1 MDWSLIPAGLSSG
14 DTFRLIFLSSTKR
27 DGSATDIAT
36 YNTFVQTRAAAGHTD
51 IQAYSDGFTVVGCTA
66 AADAVGNTG
75 TTGVGVPIYWLN
87 GNKVADDYA
96 DFYDEDWDEE
106 AADKNELGN
115 NGPDTTNSG
124 NYPITG
130 CDDDGTEA
138 FSSIPGSEAL
148 GSDGGSVRVG
158 RPNSSTTGHGP
169 LSSTSTTGDTNNR
182 PMYGL
187 SAVFQVGAAPPT
199 EVPSDWSLIP
209 AGLTT
214 GDTFRLI
221 FLSSTKRDGSA
232 TDIAT
237 YNTFVQTRAAA
248 GHTDI
253 QAYSD
258 GFTVVGCTADT
269 DAVGNTGTFGVGVP
283 IYWLNGAKVADDYAD
298 FYDEDWDE
306 EAADKNELGENGP
319 NTNNS
324 GNYPIT
330 GCDHDGTGG
339 GIGSGS
345 NGLGTS
351 DGLVTVGR
359 PNSSTTGHGPLSST
373 STTGDTNNRPMYGL
387 SAVFEVGTVVNTAPP
402 ECDALWCA
410 TLTVGQHPTLG
421 VKTGFSTSYGA
432 LTPTQF
438 TRNGSTITVDALYHE
453 APYLSLFYT
462 GDLSGSG
469 YTLELGSRS
478 FDFPDPDG
486 DGYFDVQ
493 TGRGWSVGD
502 TVEVKL
508 SEATVIAS
516 DDATLQSLIVS
527 YLIDEEITNNAPIAP
542 AFSPDT
548 TSYTAGVPSGVT
560 EAILDARANEP
571 GAALLITFPDGTTQ
585 HDSGHAGNVYGD
597 VSPGLNTFT
606 VKVTAPDGITMKV
619 YTVIVDRG
627 GGLSGR
633 IENLPS
639 SHDGSTAFSVTL
651 KFNTDTS
658 DDSIDNLDGAIE
670 IKNGTKSDLAAVGS
684 SKRNFTMTITPSSG
698 DPVRILVRLT
708 IGCSSSGHPICTD
721 AGDALGQ
728 DIIRWV
734 GKEDDARLSALW
746 LTTKDGFWVGGTG
759 SDTYSYDGHHSFSEL
774 TMQAAPY
781 AKGATVVVT
790 GPAGTFTAS
799 DRWDGGA
806 AAKLNVP
813 EGSTTWRVTV
823 TSADGNETKTYRV
836 TVRRGAGGGGPAADV
851 RLKTLTVTPV
861 NGTLLSFTPSFHLGT
876 QAYNFRVRVSSGTT
890 AVTVSVEKNSSD
902 PEVRLMRTETRRLDT
917 LDEDPD
923 RAGVQFDLEMDRFD
937 LELGRQNRYRS
948 IWVIGPNARVE
959 GHTAFDRRVYQLW
972 ITKAAASMATEAE
985 PLMAAFENPPLSHD
999 GSSAFTLRMA
1009 FSEDV
1014 EITPEDMRDHALTVL
1029 GGTVTGAEQ
1038 VDGLKTLWDLTL
1050 QPSGNGSVFILTPLN
1065 RACTEAGALCTADGG
1080 TLTVAPALQIA
1091 GPPPPQV
1098 NNPATG
1104 APTVTGT
1111 AQVGETLSADTS
1123 AIADAD
1129 GLANVSF
1136 SYQWIRNDG
1145 SADTD
1150 ITGATDSTYSVDD
1163 ADEGET
1169 IKVKV
1174 GFTDDAGS
1182 DESLASAATAS
1193 VAARPEQGSAPDTPD
1208 RPVGTAVFVG
1218 GVDLEWNDVPG
1229 ADSYDVQLFR
1239 NGQWMDLPGD
1249 GVEIASYGAGAI
1261 ISELDPGSSYWFQVR
1276 ARNAHSSSDWS
1287 DYRQVGSTNQSSLG
1301 KQARP
1306 DNVTASGAPVINGTA
1321 QVGESLTAD
1330 AAGIED
1336 GNGLDRVQF
1345 RFQWVSND
1353 GSADADITGATDSA
1367 YTLVAADEGKTVKVR
1382 VSFTDRG
1389 GYAESLTSDA
1399 TDTVSFAV
1407 QQQVANSPATGAP
1420 AISGTAQVGQTLT
1433 ADTSGIADADG
1444 LTNVSYSYQW
1454 VANDG
1459 TNDAD
1464 ISGATGSTYT
1474 LVDADEGNTVKVKV
1488 SFTDD
1493 AGNDETLT
1501 SAATAAVD
1509 AEPNSPATGAPSI
1522 SGTAQ
1527 VGETLTAET
1536 SGIADADGLTSVSYS
1551 YQWIRNDGSS
1561 DSDIQNATGSS
1572 YTLVAADEGKTIK
1585 VRMSFTDDA
1594 DNGETLTS
1602 AATAA
1607 VDAEPNSP
1615 ATGTPTIT
1623 GTAQVGQTLTADTS
1637 GIADTDGLDNATFT
1651 YQWVANDG
1659 TSDTDIAGAT
1669 GSSYTLVTGDQGKT
1683 IRVRVSFTDDAGNH
1697 ETLTGAATAAV
1708 DAAPNNPATGAPAIS
1723 GAAQVGETL
1732 TADTS
1737 GIADAD
1743 GLDTATFTYQWVAN
1757 DGTSDTDIAGAT
1769 GSSYTLVTGDQ
1780 GRTIKVKVSFTDD
1793 AGHGET
1799 LTSAATAAVDAAPNS
1814 PATGAPT
1821 ITGTAQVGETLT
1833 ADTSAIADA
1842 DGLDTATF
1850 TYQWVAND
1858 GTSDTDIAGATG
1870 SSYTQVTGDQ
1880 GKTIRVRVSFT
1891 DDAGHGET
1899 LTGAATAAVDAAP
1912 NSPATGAPTVTGTA
1926 QVGETLSA
1934 DTSGIADADGL
1945 ANVSYSY
1952 QWIRNDGSADSDIT
1966 GATDSTY
1973 ALVDADEGKTIK
1985 VKVGFTDDA
1994 GSDESLASAATA
2006 SVAARP
2012 IPGSAPDTPDRPV
2025 GTGVFAG
2032 GVDLEWNDV
2041 PGADSYDVQLFRNG
2055 QWMDLPGDGV
2065 EIAFYGAGAIIS
2077 ELDPGSTH
2085 WFQVRA
2091 GNAHGSSDWSNFRQ
2105 VGSTNQSSLGK
2116 RARPDNVTAS
2126 GAPVINGTAQVGES
2140 LTADAA
2146 GIEDG
2151 NGLDRVQFGFQ
2162 WVTNDGSADSD
2173 ITGAT
2178 DSTYTLVAAD
2188 EGKTVKVR
2196 VSFTDRGGYAE
2207 SLTSDATDTVSFAI
2221 QQQVANSPATGAP
2234 AITGTAQVGQ
2244 TLTAD
2249 TSAIADAD
2257 GLSNVTYSYQWVA
2270 NDGTND
2276 TDISGATGSTYTLVD
2291 ADEGKTV
2298 KVRVS
2303 FTDDAD
2309 NEETLTSA
2317 ATAAVDA
2324 APNNRATG
2332 APTITGTAQVGET
2345 LTADTSGIADADGLS
2360 NVSYSYQWIRN
2371 DGSSD
2376 SDITSATGSSYT
2388 LATDDEGRTIKVK
2401 VSFTDDADNGETLTS
2416 AATAAVDAA
2425 PNSPATGAP
2434 AISGAAQVGQTLT
2447 ADTSGIA
2454 DADGLDNVSYGYQWI
2469 RNDGSSDSDITGAT
2483 DSTYALVDADEGGT
2497 IKVRVSF
2504 TDDAG
2509 NDETLTSGATATV
2522 DAAPN
2527 SPATGAPAISGA
2539 AQVGETLT
2547 ADTSGIADA
2556 DGLTSVSYSY
2566 QWIRNDGSS
2575 DSDIQNATGSSYT
2588 LVAADE
2594 GKTIKVRMSFTDD
2607 AGHGETLTS
2616 AATGIVAAALL
2627 PLTVSLENNP
2637 ATHNG
2642 TDVFT
2647 FEIRF
2652 SEEFPLSF
2660 RTLKFHALQVTG
2672 GTVKKAL
2679 RVDNSSDIHWRITVR
2694 PDANGNVTIVLPVTN
2709 DCDDQGAICTRDGR
2723 KLSNGLEFTVVGPG
2737 G

>member
-1 MDWSLIPAGLSSG
+1 MHIPSNGRRRDWTKTVAENLGGARRAVAI
-14 DTFRLIFLSSTKR
+14 RLILAVVTILIISAASLAAPYSTQAQAAISLVSNLEQTASQT
-27 DGSATDIAT
+27 GS
-36 YNTFVQTRAAAGHTD
+36 G
-51 IQAYSDGFTVVGCTA
+51 TVGQV
-66 AADAVGNTG
+66 V
-75 TTGVGVPIYWLN
+75 I
-87 GNKVADDYA
+87 
-96 DFYDEDWDEE
+96 
-106 AADKNELGN
+106 
-115 NGPDTTNSG
+115 SG
-124 NYPITG
+124 N
-130 CDDDGTEA
+130 
-138 FSSIPGSEAL
+138 
-148 GSDGGSVRVG
+148 VRTLVYAQ
-158 RPNSSTTGHGP
+158 RFK
-169 LSSTSTTGDTNNR
+169 TGDNEDG
-182 PMYGL
+182 YGL
-187 SAVFQVGAAPPT
+187 SGVTADITGLGANALPKVSIYSRSGLNPDTLLYTLTNPPSLVNGHNTFTVPSGITLSLAKETPYFVVFENLATGSTASDQYKVRIGNWHGEDAGAAT
-199 EVPSDWSLIP
+199 GWSIQN
-209 AGLTT
+209 
-214 GDTFRLI
+214 
-221 FLSSTKRDGSA
+221 DGRFS
-232 TDIAT
+232 
-237 YNTFVQTRAAA
+237 N
-248 GHTDI
+248 
-253 QAYSD
+253 
-258 GFTVVGCTADT
+258 
-269 DAVGNTGTFGVGVP
+269 
-283 IYWLNGAKVADDYAD
+283 
-298 FYDEDWDE
+298 
-306 EAADKNELGENGP
+306 
-319 NTNNS
+319 
-324 GNYPIT
+324 
-330 GCDHDGTGG
+330 DGTWN
-339 GIGSGS
+339 GSGS
-345 NGLGTS
+345 SVQKIAIRGTI
-351 DGLVTVGR
+351 
-359 PNSSTTGHGPLSST
+359 
-373 STTGDTNNRPMYGL
+373 
-387 SAVFEVGTVVNTAPP
+387 
-402 ECDALWCA
+402 
-410 TLTVGQHPTLG
+410 
-421 VKTGFSTSYGA
+421 TGFNVT
-432 LTPTQF
+432 
-438 TRNGSTITVDALYHE
+438 
-453 APYLSLFYT
+453 
-462 GDLSGSG
+462 
-469 YTLELGSRS
+469 
-478 FDFPDPDG
+478 
-486 DGYFDVQ
+486 
-493 TGRGWSVGD
+493 
-502 TVEVKL
+502 
-508 SEATVIAS
+508 
-516 DDATLQSLIVS
+516 DDATLSALT
-527 YLIDEEITNNAPIAP
+527 LKDDDDNAVPLSP
-542 AFSPDT
+542 AFSDTVDTYTAEVAEAEDSVTLTATTNDDGATVTIAGDTDTATPGEATFDLAIGGNKFTVAVTAEDGFTTRTYTVTVTRTSTSDATLKSLQVGYLTADLLATINVPLDPEFSPQT
-548 TSYTAGVPSGVT
+548 TSYTAGVPGGIT
-560 EAILDARANEP
+560 EVYVDATANETDN
-571 GAALLITFPDGTTQ
+571 ALLTTLPDGSTQ
-585 HDSGHAGNVYGD
+585 HDEGLSEEVFGD

-606 VKVTAPDGITMKV
+606 VKVTAPDGMTTKTYTIT
-619 YTVIVDRG
+619 VDRG
-627 GGLSGR
+627 GGLKVR
-633 IENLPS
+633 LENLPS
-639 SHDGSTAFSVTL
+639 SHDGSTAFTVTL
-651 KFNTDTS
+651 KFNKDIS
-658 DDSIDNLDGAIE
+658 DDSIANLDGAVVIT
-670 IKNGTKSDLAAVGS
+670 NGTKSTPAAVGG
-684 SKRNFTMTITPSSG
+684 SKQNFTMTITPSSG
-698 DPVRILVRLT
+698 DPVRILVRKT
-708 IGCSSSGHPICTD
+708 EECSSSSHPICTD
-721 AGDALGQ
+721 AGEVLGEAHS
-728 DIIRWV
+728 RWV
-734 GKEDDARLSALW
+734 GTVEEARLRALW
-746 LTTKDGFWVGGTG
+746 LTTKDGDWVTKTP
-759 SDTYSYDGHHSFSEL
+759 SFSPDTYRYNARVDLSEMKIE
-774 TMQAAPY
+774 TAPY
-781 AKGATVVVT
+781 TRGVTIDVT

-799 DRWDGGA
+799 NRWDGGKTV
-806 AAKLNVP
+806 KLDLPNGV
-813 EGSTTWRVTV
+813 TTWSVTV
-823 TSADGNETKTYRV
+823 TSADGNETQTYVV
-836 TVRRGAGGGGPAADV
+836 TVNRASVEDV

-861 NGTLLSFTPSFHLGT
+861 NGTALSFTPSFHLGT
-876 QAYNFRVRVSSGTT
+876 EARTFRVRVSSGTT
-890 AVTVSVEKNSSD
+890 AVTVSVEKNSSA
-902 PEVRLMRTETRRLDT
+902 PEVRLMRTETDRLDA

-923 RAGVQFDLEMDRFD
+923 LAGVQFDLEMDRFD

-959 GHTAFDRRVYQLW
+959 GHTAFNRRVYQLW

-1123 AIADAD
+1123 GIADAD
-1129 GLANVSF
+1129 GLANVSY

-1145 SADTD
+1145 SSDTD
-1150 ITGATDSTYSVDD
+1150 ITGATDSTYALVD
-1163 ADEGET
+1163 ADEGKT

-1182 DESLASAATAS
+1182 DESLASAATVS
-1193 VAARPEQGSAPDTPD
+1193 VTARPDQGSAPDAPD

-1249 GVEIASYGAGAI
+1249 GVEIAFYGAGAI

-1276 ARNAHSSSDWS
+1276 AGNAHGSSDWS
-1287 DYRQVGSTNQSSLG
+1287 DFRQVGSTNQTTLG
-1301 KQARP
+1301 KRARP

-1353 GSADADITGATDSA
+1353 GSADADITGATDST
-1367 YTLVAADEGKTVKVR
+1367 YILVAADEGKTVKVR
-1382 VSFTDRG
+1382 VSLTDRG

-1459 TNDAD
+1459 TNDTD

-1474 LVDADEGNTVKVKV
+1474 LVDADEGNTVKVRV
-1488 SFTDD
+1488 
-1493 AGNDETLT
+1493 
-1501 SAATAAVD
+1501 
-1509 AEPNSPATGAPSI
+1509 
-1522 SGTAQ
+1522 
-1527 VGETLTAET
+1527 
-1536 SGIADADGLTSVSYS
+1536 
-1551 YQWIRNDGSS
+1551 
-1561 DSDIQNATGSS
+1561 
-1572 YTLVAADEGKTIK
+1572 
-1585 VRMSFTDDA
+1585 SFTDDA
-1594 DNGETLTS
+1594 DNE
-1602 AATAA
+1602 
-1607 VDAEPNSP
+1607 
-1615 ATGTPTIT
+1615 
-1623 GTAQVGQTLTADTS
+1623 
-1637 GIADTDGLDNATFT
+1637 
-1651 YQWVANDG
+1651 
-1659 TSDTDIAGAT
+1659 
-1669 GSSYTLVTGDQGKT
+1669 
-1683 IRVRVSFTDDAGNH
+1683 
-1697 ETLTGAATAAV
+1697 
-1708 DAAPNNPATGAPAIS
+1708 
-1723 GAAQVGETL
+1723 
-1732 TADTS
+1732 
-1737 GIADAD
+1737 
-1743 GLDTATFTYQWVAN
+1743 
-1757 DGTSDTDIAGAT
+1757 
-1769 GSSYTLVTGDQ
+1769 
-1780 GRTIKVKVSFTDD
+1780 
-1793 AGHGET
+1793 ET

-1814 PATGAPT
+1814 PAAGAPAITGA
-1821 ITGTAQVGETLT
+1821 AQVGETLT

-1858 GTSDTDIAGATG
+1858 GTNDTDISGATG
-1870 SSYTQVTGDQ
+1870 STYTLVDADEGRIVRVLVSFTDDAGNHETLTSRATAAVDAAASNSPATGAPTITGTAQVGQTLTADTSGIADTDGLSNVTYSYQWVASDGTNDTDISGATGSTYTLVDADEGKTVKVKVSFTDDAGNDETLTSAATAAVDAAPNNRATGAPTITGTAQVGETLMADTSGIADADGLSNVSYSYQWIRNDGSSDSDITSATGSGYTLAADDEGRTIKVKVSFTDDADNGETLTSAATAAVDAAPNSPATGAPTITGTAQ
-1880 GKTIRVRVSFT
+1880 VGQTLTANTSGIADADGLDNVSYGYQWVTNDGSSDSDITGATDSTYALVDADEGKTIKVKVGFT

-1899 LTGAATAAVDAAP
+1899 LTSAATAAVDAAP

-1926 QVGETLSA
+1926 QVGQTLTA

-1945 ANVSYSY
+1945 DNVSYSY
-1952 QWIRNDGSADSDIT
+1952 QWIRNDGSSDSDIA

-1994 GSDESLASAATA
+1994 GSDESLASAATG
-2006 SVAARP
+2006 SVAAHP
-2012 IPGSAPDTPDRPV
+2012 DQGSAPDTPDQPV
-2025 GTGVFAG
+2025 GTAVFAG

-2085 WFQVRA
+2085 WFHVRA
-2091 GNAHGSSDWSNFRQ
+2091 RNAHGSSDWSNFRQ
-2105 VGSTNQSSLGK
+2105 VVSTNQSTLGK
-2116 RARPDNVTAS
+2116 RARPDNVTAG

-2151 NGLDRVQFGFQ
+2151 NGLDRVQFRFQ
-2162 WVTNDGSADSD
+2162 WVTNYGSADAE

-2178 DSTYTLVAAD
+2178 DSSYTLVAAD

-2207 SLTSDATDTVSFAI
+2207 SLTSAATDSVSFAV
-2221 QQQVANSPATGAP
+2221 QQQVANSPATGAL
-2234 AITGTAQVGQ
+2234 AISGAAQVGE
-2244 TLTAD
+2244 TLTGD
-2249 TSAIADAD
+2249 TSAVADAD
-2257 GLSNVTYSYQWVA
+2257 GLDTATFSYQWVA
-2270 NDGTND
+2270 NDGTSD
-2276 TDISGATGSTYTLVD
+2276 TDIAGATGSTYTLVA
-2291 ADEGKTV
+2291 ADEGKTI

-2360 NVSYSYQWIRN
+2360 TVSYSYQWIRN

-2416 AATAAVDAA
+2416 AATAAVDAE
-2425 PNSPATGAP
+2425 PNSPATGTP
-2434 AISGAAQVGQTLT
+2434 TITGTAQVGQTLT
-2447 ADTSGIA
+2447 ADTYEIA
-2454 DADGLDNVSYGYQWI
+2454 DADGLTNVSYSYQWI
-2469 RNDGSSDSDITGAT
+2469 ANDGTSDTAISGAMN
-2483 DSTYALVDADEGGT
+2483 STYTLVNADEGGT

-2527 SPATGAPAISGA
+2527 SPATGAPSISGT

-2607 AGHGETLTS
+2607 AGYGETLTS

-2627 PLTVSLENNP
+2627 PLTVSLENSP

-2679 RVDNSSDIHWRITVR
+2679 RVDNSSNILWRIIVQ
-2694 PDANGNVTIVLPVTN
+2694 PDSNGNVTIVLPVTN
-2709 DCDDQGAICTRDGR
+2709 DCDDQGAICTDDGR